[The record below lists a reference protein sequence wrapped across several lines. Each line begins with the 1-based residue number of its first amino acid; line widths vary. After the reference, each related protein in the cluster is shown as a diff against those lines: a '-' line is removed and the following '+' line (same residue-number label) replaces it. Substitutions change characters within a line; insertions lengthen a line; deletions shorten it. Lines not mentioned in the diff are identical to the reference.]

1 VPSTIRHTHRATGR
15 AVTPVV
21 RVGRGAA
28 GAVLAGGILVGG
40 AAAASAAPVADH
52 APQGKTPAATGVKT
66 DATVPVAAKAA
77 VSLPGAKKSD
87 KASKGEDAAQGASLS
102 VQAAPKPEPKPQD
115 TQAPTATGQQD
126 ASKTSQDQSSEKK
139 APADKAP
146 EDKTTQ
152 ESSTQESSKSDE
164 APQEQTA
171 PASTGGSRAAV
182 LSAARGQIGSAYVYR
197 ASNPGAFDCSGLTQ
211 YAYAQAGISIP
222 RTSGAQAAA
231 GTRISESQA
240 QPGDLVHW
248 PGHVGIYAGG
258 GKVVDAGRTP
268 HSVTERA
275 IWGTPTFYHMG

>member
-87 KASKGEDAAQGASLS
+87 KTSKGEDAAQGASLS
-102 VQAAPKPEPKPQD
+102 VQAAPKPEPKPQK
-115 TQAPTATGQQD
+115 TQARTATGQQD

-139 APADKAP
+139 ATADKAP

-152 ESSTQESSKSDE
+152 ESSTQEPRRRGTAGTDRPGEHRRIARRGPVRSPWPDRLRLRLPCLESRSVRLLRSDAVRLRPGRDQHPADLRSAGSSRH
-164 APQEQTA
+164 AHLRVP
-171 PASTGGSRAAV
+171 G
-182 LSAARGQIGSAYVYR
+182 AAR
-197 ASNPGAFDCSGLTQ
+197 
-211 YAYAQAGISIP
+211 
-222 RTSGAQAAA
+222 
-231 GTRISESQA
+231 
-240 QPGDLVHW
+240 
-248 PGHVGIYAGG
+248 
-258 GKVVDAGRTP
+258 
-268 HSVTERA
+268 
-275 IWGTPTFYHMG
+275 